1 MTVAELYRLFD
12 EKYPVSLREEWDN
25 DGLMLSPDTEK
36 TVKRVLVALDVSE
49 AVAKHAVENR
59 FDLIVSHH
67 PLIFT
72 PLSSLTP
79 DDPIAKRAMRLLSGG
94 VSVFSFHTRL
104 DAAKGGVN
112 DTLAAISGLTEVTA
126 FGGENLLGR
135 VGVLPKETTL
145 SAFANGIGK
154 SLSTNYLFYA
164 GNRPVRRV
172 AVVGGSGKSMIGD
185 ALKTGADTFLSG
197 RFSYEAMIEAE
208 ATGMNL
214 VEAGHFATENPVTEV
229 LRHDLLSFDPTLT
242 VETLS
247 SYNLSCGRFDKNIG

>member
-1 MTVAELYRLFD
+1 MTVAEIYRALD

-36 TVKRVLVALDVSE
+36 TVTRVLIALDVSE
-49 AVAKHAVENR
+49 AVAKHAIENG

-72 PLSSLTP
+72 PLASVTP
-79 DDPIAKRAMRLLSGG
+79 NDPIAKRAISLLSHGI
-94 VSVFSFHTRL
+94 SVFSFHTRL

-112 DTLAAISGLTEVTA
+112 DTLAAICGLTEVTA

-135 VGVLPKETTL
+135 VGTLPKETTL

-247 SYNLSCGRFDKNIG
+247 SYNLSCGQLDKNIG